1 MMKDVRGFSL
11 LLAYTFGEIR
21 FPVLQRARIGKKLHI
36 LQPFTSFSSFSEF
49 GFFVVIQ

>member
-1 MMKDVRGFSL
+1 VKDDEGCEGFSL

-36 LQPFTSFSSFSEF
+36 LQPFTSFSEF